1 MPIGK
6 SSKSRSRPD
15 AAEQQEIE
23 SLQKQMK
30 RQREAGND
38 RRANELMDRIQN
50 LAAEAYEKRKSA
62 GYKRGGKVN
71 RSNMNKQMTRGDKMD
86 DENKNASKKKMAR
99 GGMAGDDDKKKMARG
114 GMTKKKMAR
123 GGMAGDDDKK
133 KMMRGG
139 MTNGKK
145 KMMRGGKVD
154 KKSSGN
160 GKAKGVGAATQGV
173 RKAKMY

>member
-99 GGMAGDDDKKKMARG
+99 GGMAGDDD
-114 GMTKKKMAR
+114 
-123 GGMAGDDDKK
+123 
-133 KMMRGG
+133 
-139 MTNGKK
+139 GKK

-173 RKAKMY
+173 RKAKIY

>member
-99 GGMAGDDDKKKMARG
+99 GHGWR
-114 GMTKKKMAR
+114 
-123 GGMAGDDDKK
+123 
-133 KMMRGG
+133 
-139 MTNGKK
+139 
-145 KMMRGGKVD
+145 
-154 KKSSGN
+154 
-160 GKAKGVGAATQGV
+160 
-173 RKAKMY
+173 

>member
-99 GGMAGDDDKKKMARG
+99 GGM
-114 GMTKKKMAR
+114 TKKKMA
-123 GGMAGDDDKK
+123 
-133 KMMRGG
+133 
-139 MTNGKK
+139 
-145 KMMRGGKVD
+145 RGGKVD

>member
-99 GGMAGDDDKKKMARG
+99 GGMAGDDDKKKM
-114 GMTKKKMAR
+114 
-123 GGMAGDDDKK
+123 
-133 KMMRGG
+133 MRGG